1 MKLIHYLKV
10 AFHFYLWERAFWLG
24 LLHDSVEDGLLTAKT
39 ISLYTTNQFAS
50 DVLKL
55 SRTGSCTY
63 AEYIQGISQAG
74 NDVQRVKIADLL
86 VNYKRASPSLR
97 KRYAKALLT
106 LAKG

>member
-1 MKLIHYLKV
+1 MKLIHYLQV
-10 AFHFYLWERAFWLG
+10 ALHFNPWERAFWLG
-24 LLHDSVEDGLLTAKT
+24 LMHDSIEDGWLTAKT

-50 DVLKL
+50 DVIKL
-55 SRTGSCTY
+55 SRAGSCTY
-63 AEYIQGISQAG
+63 AEYIQAISQAS

-86 VNYKRASPSLR
+86 VNYKRATPSLR